1 VAAAVAAPVDAAA
14 PVRAEAAAEVP
25 PCSVPQRY
33 RIEFTASQ
41 EYADLLERAQD
52 LLSHAVPNRSL
63 EEVHVRAL
71 RLLVEKLERR
81 KYGAPRKE
89 ASTAQAPAQR
99 KASKMPVE
107 SKKHAHKTRRR
118 VVAAVRREV
127 SERDGARCT
136 FVDAGQRC
144 RETRLLELHHV
155 HAHAR
160 SHDDS
165 AGNLTWRC
173 QAHNG
178 LAADQDFGRACI
190 ERHKRRRR
198 RAQGDGT
205 TGTR

>member
-1 VAAAVAAPVDAAA
+1 VDAAA

-25 PCSVPQRY
+25 ACSVPQRY

-63 EEVHVRAL
+63 EAVHLRAL

-81 KYGAPRKE
+81 KYGAPRTD
-89 ASTAQAPAQR
+89 APTTTQAPAQR
-99 KASKMPVE
+99 ESSAMPVE
-107 SKKHAHKTRRR
+107 SKKRAHKPRQR

-127 SERDGARCT
+127 HDRDGALCT
-136 FVDAGQRC
+136 FVDDTGQRC

-160 SHDDS
+160 SRDDS

-173 QAHNG
+173 QAHNA
-178 LAADQDFGRACI
+178 LAAEQDFGRACI
-190 ERHKRRRR
+190 EQHKRRRR
-198 RAQGDGT
+198 RAQGDRT